1 MIWSHIDLKKGS
13 SWLSDLLLTAPF
25 PLNKRERNRWIRER
39 QRKGRRTQQLAIG
52 IQMMMMPPDLD
63 VCTCLPADGG
73 VSSTT
78 PLHALSKWGLYALYF
93 AGKAS
98 GVRWGSGRRTPQAVR
113 EREREKVWHLL
124 PPVAWG
130 WGDRARLSVGEF
142 SLVRKKEAHHN
153 PENEWLLPPIVLRF
167 FVGVSLIFLLVSQ

>member
-39 QRKGRRTQQLAIG
+39 QRMGRRTQQLAIG

-78 PLHALSKWGLYALYF
+78 PLHALSKWGALCSLF
-93 AGKAS
+93 RREGK
-98 GVRWGSGRRTPQAVR
+98 RGSLGLRQTNPTGCAR
-113 EREREKVWHLL
+113 ERERKFDTCCRPSLEAEVIVRGFQWVNFPWCVKKKLIITLRTSDYFHLL
-124 PPVAWG
+124 C
-130 WGDRARLSVGEF
+130 
-142 SLVRKKEAHHN
+142 
-153 PENEWLLPPIVLRF
+153 
-167 FVGVSLIFLLVSQ
+167 